1 MPDCWRLCNGVSIA
15 LASSADPNFFCPRL
29 HQASSRYTLLVLLAL
44 DQCSAIAHGYLA
56 SVITVR
62 ALLVKLVV

>member
-1 MPDCWRLCNGVSIA
+1 MRQLPHTTSLRHEVHLDTKL
-15 LASSADPNFFCPRL
+15 PRY
-29 HQASSRYTLLVLLAL
+29 QASSRCTLLVLLAL
-44 DQCSAIAHGYLA
+44 DQCGAIAHGYLA